1 MIFKIIGLAL
11 ITIFVFFTFNILT
24 KYNKSYNYRNED
36 REKELEAKHYKLREI
51 IKDEEEI
58 KLVDDLISSKV
69 KNEKFNRHYQ
79 AYKQGEYDGKK
90 FDISD
95 KIENEGEEELFI
107 S

>member
-11 ITIFVFFTFNILT
+11 IIIFVFFTFNILT

-58 KLVDDLISSKV
+58 KLVDDLIASKV
-69 KNEKFNRHYQ
+69 KSEAKSKMFCETSIVYDIYDKCLTEEILKRK
-79 AYKQGEYDGKK
+79 KQ
-90 FDISD
+90 
-95 KIENEGEEELFI
+95 
-107 S
+107 